1 MRAYVFTDRSLAR
14 HAGRFVWLEIDTERR
29 KNAALKQRLGIPA
42 LPSFFILDPRD
53 EHVALRWTGGAT
65 VSQLEKILEDGS
77 AAVAASSRPQ
87 DESGPSADADRAL
100 LAADRLYGE
109 GKYAEAAAGYQE
121 ALAAAPGE
129 WPRYGRVVESLLF
142 ALGQSH
148 QHEACVQLVRE
159 AWPRL
164 AKTPSAAS
172 VASYGLDAAV
182 QLPDS
187 ARERAAWNAELEQH
201 AREVLADASI
211 PIAAD
216 DRSGLYISLLDAR
229 KAAKDEAGA
238 RKVAEAWSAFL
249 DGEAGKARNPSERT
263 VFDSHRVA
271 AYIEIG
277 APERAIPML
286 EQSER
291 DFPDDYNPPSRLAI
305 AYRAM
310 KRWNEGLAASD
321 RALARA
327 YGPREL
333 GMLQVRADLYAGLAD
348 TAQARKTLEDAIA
361 MADSLPPGQRSE
373 STIATLK
380 KKLEAMR

>member
-1 MRAYVFTDRSLAR
+1 MRAFVFTDRSLAR
-14 HAGRFVWLEIDTERR
+14 HAGRFVWLEIDTEKR

-42 LPSFFILDPRD
+42 LPTFFILDSRD

-65 VSQLEKILEDGS
+65 VSQLEKILDDGS
-77 AAVAASSRPQ
+77 AAVAAASKPP
-87 DESGPSADADRAL
+87 DENSPSADADRAL

-142 ALGQSH
+142 ALGESD
-148 QHEACVQLVRE
+148 QHAASVQLARE

-187 ARERAAWNAELEQH
+187 ARERPAWIAELEQH
-201 AREVLADASI
+201 AREILADGSL
-211 PIAAD
+211 PLAAD

-249 DGEAGKARNPSERT
+249 DGEAAKARTPSERT
-263 VFDSHRVA
+263 VFDPHRVA

-277 APERAIPML
+277 SPERAIPML

-291 DFPDDYNPPSRLAI
+291 DFPDDYNPPARLAI

-310 KRWNEGLAASD
+310 KRWKEGLAASD

-373 STIATLK
+373 STIASLK

>member
-1 MRAYVFTDRSLAR
+1 MRAFVFTDRSLAR
-14 HAGRFVWLEIDTERR
+14 HAGRFVWLEIATEKR

-42 LPSFFILDPRD
+42 LPTFFILDSRD

-65 VSQLEKILEDGS
+65 VSQLEKILDDGS
-77 AAVAASSRPQ
+77 AAVAAASKPP
-87 DESGPSADADRAL
+87 DENSPSADADRAL

-142 ALGQSH
+142 ALGESD
-148 QHEACVQLVRE
+148 QHAASVQLARE

-187 ARERAAWNAELEQH
+187 ARERPAWIAELEQH
-201 AREVLADASI
+201 AREILADGSL
-211 PIAAD
+211 PLAAD

-249 DGEAGKARNPSERT
+249 DGEAAKARTPSERT
-263 VFDSHRVA
+263 VFDPHRVA

-277 APERAIPML
+277 SPERAIPML

-291 DFPDDYNPPSRLAI
+291 DFPDDYNPPARLAI

-310 KRWNEGLAASD
+310 KRWKEGLAASD

-373 STIATLK
+373 STIASLK